1 MKHKIL
7 FLLDEGDTENF
18 CGTKVEKL
26 IYRIENVPFY
36 VKGVSFDDL
45 VLVGI
50 NDNGEFIFEKVLKKS
65 GHSTYRIY
73 LLKNNQQV
81 NFEKY
86 WKLLEMIGCTYEKAF
101 ERFYSIDVPPSTNI
115 YEAYNLLDVGEKAG
129 VWEFEEGDC
138 AHDLN

>member
-7 FLLDEGDTENF
+7 FLLDEGDTESLW
-18 CGTKVEKL
+18 GTKVEKL

-86 WKLLEMIGCTYEKAF
+86 WKLLEMIGCTYEIFMKH
-101 ERFYSIDVPPSTNI
+101 TI
-115 YEAYNLLDVGEKAG
+115 YLM
-129 VWEFEEGDC
+129 
-138 AHDLN
+138 